1 MITARSGSASSTQA
15 LGEAMAALL
24 LPGDV
29 VLLVGPLGSG
39 KTTFVQGLA
48 RGIGYKG
55 SVTSPTFTLRHTYS
69 GRLDLVHVDLW
80 RLDHIGEVLD
90 LALDEELE
98 SGAAV
103 VAEWGEGAEV
113 LLGDGALVVRLE
125 PSATKGERA
134 FEIETRGPWIARER
148 ARATALGGATL

>member
-1 MITARSGSASSTQA
+1 
-15 LGEAMAALL
+15 MAALL

-55 SVTSPTFTLRHTYS
+55 AVTSPTFTLRHTYS

-80 RLDHIGEVLD
+80 RLDHLGEVLD

-103 VAEWGEGAEV
+103 VAEWGEAAET

-125 PSATKGERA
+125 PSSPEGERA
-134 FEIETRGPWIARER
+134 VEIETRGPWIAREP
-148 ARATALGGATL
+148 ALTTALGAARQ

>member
-1 MITARSGSASSTQA
+1 MITARTGSASSTQA

-24 LPGDV
+24 LPGDA

-55 SVTSPTFTLRHTYS
+55 SVTSPTFTLCHTYT

-80 RLDHIGEVLD
+80 RVDRLGEVLD

-98 SGAAV
+98 RGAAV
-103 VAEWGEGAEV
+103 VAEWGEAAET
-113 LLGDGALVVRLE
+113 LLGEMSLVVRLE
-125 PSATKGERA
+125 PSFPEGERA
-134 FEIETRGPWIARER
+134 IEIEARGPWIARKS
-148 ARATALGGATL
+148 AITTALGAAKR